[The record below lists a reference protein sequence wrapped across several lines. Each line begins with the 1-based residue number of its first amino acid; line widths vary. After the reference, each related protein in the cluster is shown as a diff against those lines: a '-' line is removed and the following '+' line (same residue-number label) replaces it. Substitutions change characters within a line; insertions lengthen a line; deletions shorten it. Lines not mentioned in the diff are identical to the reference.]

1 MVKIRVKVTAHDGT
15 SRKPNLINCI
25 CQAEVLINKIIE
37 SKNAFFL
44 LTDHSN
50 MDKLYNDDVRS
61 KFAEGLEV
69 QYPPEYEAARTVMLR
84 NVDPVISSKSSQ
96 EINEYVDPSLKVKTV
111 IKIPNNTHLLKLIF
125 ESAYMADKIVQEG
138 LILLFQKFEKGN
150 IEKEMFVSIVLCYKC
165 YSYVHLKRNCAK
177 PPKYQTCSI

>member
-37 SKNAFFL
+37 SKDASFL

-50 MDKLYNDDVRS
+50 MDKLLRDDVRS
-61 KFAEGLEV
+61 KFAEEGLEV

-96 EINEYVDPSLKVKTV
+96 EIIEYIDPSLKVKTV
-111 IKIPNNTHLLKLIF
+111 IKIPNNTQLLKLIF
-125 ESAYMADKIVQEG
+125 ESAYMADKAVQEG
-138 LILLFQKFEKGN
+138 LILLYQKF
-150 IEKEMFVSIVLCYKC
+150 
-165 YSYVHLKRNCAK
+165 
-177 PPKYQTCSI
+177 